1 MNDSMFTFRSA
12 FEITSNTDQIIY
24 FKAPAKFLGDK
35 RRAYQHRLTFYL
47 KEDGTGDLDTDQ
59 GDVILKGK
67 WFPENLVHK
76 FDKAPDGGFSEF
88 SVSIVWAQTW
98 SSSAGYLKTI
108 SQTWLLNS

>member
-1 MNDSMFTFRSA
+1 MFTFSTL
-12 FEITSNTDQIIY
+12 FVITSNTDQIIY

-47 KEDGTGDLDTDQ
+47 REDGTGDLDTDQ

-76 FDKAPDGGFSEF
+76 FNKAPGGVLSEF
-88 SVSIVWAQTW
+88 SVSIILAFF
-98 SSSAGYLKTI
+98 YLSKVFVYCRVSI
-108 SQTWLLNS
+108 LQ